1 MGGSRVRL
9 LDPFLG
15 GFPTGRSLAWECV
28 MGRGEHPADYYVL
41 TGISLVP
48 EHKAVDYHGVPGRRL
63 RAGPGEV

>member
-1 MGGSRVRL
+1 MRL

-15 GFPTGRSLAWECV
+15 GLPTGWSPAWECV
-28 MGRGEHPADYYVL
+28 MGPGVPPADYHIL

-63 RAGPGEV
+63 RTGPGEV